1 MQSEQNGTLPWDL
14 NPSARLQRPLDL
26 ILTGSSCLSPWQW
39 PSWRLALYPAHVWR
53 IPYLR
58 SSDLGIT
65 LHCLYLRMFSCW
77 RGMGRNTS
85 LAPGQQSMTGTDV
98 FVIFSVIILM
108 ITNILVYRFPAYVYS
123 YRAILITLS
132 EMGTNYNIT
141 LWSTF
146 LIDCSVTIHVAC
158 LT

>member
-1 MQSEQNGTLPWDL
+1 
-14 NPSARLQRPLDL
+14 
-26 ILTGSSCLSPWQW
+26 
-39 PSWRLALYPAHVWR
+39 
-53 IPYLR
+53 
-58 SSDLGIT
+58 
-65 LHCLYLRMFSCW
+65 
-77 RGMGRNTS
+77 MGRNTS

-141 LWSTF
+141 L
-146 LIDCSVTIHVAC
+146 
-158 LT
+158 